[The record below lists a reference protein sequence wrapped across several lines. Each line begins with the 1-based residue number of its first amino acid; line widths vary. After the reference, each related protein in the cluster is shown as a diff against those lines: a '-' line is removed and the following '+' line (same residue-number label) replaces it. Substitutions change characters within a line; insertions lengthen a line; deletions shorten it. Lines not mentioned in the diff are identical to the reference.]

1 MPPNDQYTDFGNLLD
16 KTSLV
21 EYIEK
26 HWAPLKKVGSN
37 FLTRCPFHDDSNPSM
52 SVNDSKGL
60 YHCFSCKAGGNLIT
74 FVKEFKNLNSAEAI
88 DEICN
93 FFNIKIRKAKT
104 NFQEDLNTKKEL
116 YNFNNEISN
125 LFNKFLLQ
133 SKNSKDALD
142 YLKKRGFDK
151 KDIADNNLG
160 LAPNKW
166 DFLVSFINKDKKN
179 MDLAVKLGLIIK
191 KEEEHKLYDFFR
203 NRIIFPIANR
213 QNQVLGF
220 AGRSINNETPKY
232 INSPESEIFLKRKM
246 LYGINKFSNLKR
258 GKSNYIFIVEGY
270 TDVMMMNKYK
280 FYNVVAT
287 MGTALT
293 IEHANEIKKYSNKVI
308 LCYDSDK
315 AGINASFKN
324 IEPLYQLGIEVYMLK
339 LGEKHDPCSFIE
351 EYGKEEFI
359 EKAKK
364 STLIINEY
372 IDYLKKQ
379 FIDKDISI
387 NEVIDQF
394 ITKIRYVKDRIQ
406 SDISINKFIST
417 FGISKIE
424 FEKVFYRTTSTKNS
438 ETQNPKHLN
447 LSADEVILKIL
458 IEKPN
463 LRNDQIFNDLTT
475 LFDSKNF
482 KDIINLLEKNQ
493 KQNPS
498 ELINN
503 ADNEEIR
510 NYISSLLFNPY
521 IIGET
526 DSINMKII
534 DDCIKKNKLDTIKN
548 KKRKINLKLNNN
560 SDLDTTEEKQL
571 LSDLQILLDQEKM
584 LKKKV
589 TINTSLFRD
598 SFLCRTSNEKQ

>member
-1 MPPNDQYTDFGNLLD
+1 MPPNEQYTDFGNLLD

-88 DEICN
+88 DEICD

-116 YNFNNEISN
+116 YNLNNEISN

-133 SKNSKDALD
+133 SKNGKDALD

-151 KDIADNNLG
+151 KDIAENNLG

-179 MDLAVKLGLIIK
+179 MDLAVKLGLIVK

-308 LCYDSDK
+308 LCYDSDE

-424 FEKVFYRTTSTKNS
+424 FEKVFYRTTSTRNS

-584 LKKKV
+584 LKK
-589 TINTSLFRD
+589 
-598 SFLCRTSNEKQ
+598 

>member
-88 DEICN
+88 DEICD

-133 SKNSKDALD
+133 SKNGKDPLD

-406 SDISINKFIST
+406 SDISINNFIST

-463 LRNDQIFNDLTT
+463 LRNDQIFKDLTT
-475 LFDSKNF
+475 LFDSKNV

-584 LKKKV
+584 LKK
-589 TINTSLFRD
+589 
-598 SFLCRTSNEKQ
+598 

>member
-133 SKNSKDALD
+133 SKNGKDALD

-179 MDLAVKLGLIIK
+179 MDLAVKLGLIVK

-424 FEKVFYRTTSTKNS
+424 FEKVFYRITSTKNS

-475 LFDSKNF
+475 LFDSKNV

-584 LKKKV
+584 LKK
-589 TINTSLFRD
+589 
-598 SFLCRTSNEKQ
+598 

>member
-1 MPPNDQYTDFGNLLD
+1 MPPNEQYTDFGNLLD

-88 DEICN
+88 DEICD

-116 YNFNNEISN
+116 YNLNNEISN

-133 SKNSKDALD
+133 SKNGKDALD

-151 KDIADNNLG
+151 KDIVENNLG

-308 LCYDSDK
+308 LCYDSDE

-406 SDISINKFIST
+406 SDISINNFIST

-438 ETQNPKHLN
+438 ETQNLKHLN

-475 LFDSKNF
+475 IFDSKNF

-584 LKKKV
+584 LKK
-589 TINTSLFRD
+589 
-598 SFLCRTSNEKQ
+598 

>member
-88 DEICN
+88 DEICD

-133 SKNSKDALD
+133 SKNGKDALD

-406 SDISINKFIST
+406 SDISINNFIST

-571 LSDLQILLDQEKM
+571 LGDLQILLDQEKM
-584 LKKKV
+584 LKK
-589 TINTSLFRD
+589 
-598 SFLCRTSNEKQ
+598 

>member
-133 SKNSKDALD
+133 SKNGKDALD

-424 FEKVFYRTTSTKNS
+424 
-438 ETQNPKHLN
+438 
-447 LSADEVILKIL
+447 LS
-458 IEKPN
+458 
-463 LRNDQIFNDLTT
+463 
-475 LFDSKNF
+475 
-482 KDIINLLEKNQ
+482 
-493 KQNPS
+493 
-498 ELINN
+498 
-503 ADNEEIR
+503 
-510 NYISSLLFNPY
+510 
-521 IIGET
+521 
-526 DSINMKII
+526 
-534 DDCIKKNKLDTIKN
+534 
-548 KKRKINLKLNNN
+548 
-560 SDLDTTEEKQL
+560 
-571 LSDLQILLDQEKM
+571 
-584 LKKKV
+584 
-589 TINTSLFRD
+589 
-598 SFLCRTSNEKQ
+598 

>member
-88 DEICN
+88 DEICD

-116 YNFNNEISN
+116 YNLNNEISN

-133 SKNSKDALD
+133 SKNGKDALD

-308 LCYDSDK
+308 LCYDSDE

-394 ITKIRYVKDRIQ
+394 ITKIRYIKDRIQ
-406 SDISINKFIST
+406 SDISINNFIST

-584 LKKKV
+584 LKK
-589 TINTSLFRD
+589 
-598 SFLCRTSNEKQ
+598 

>member
-133 SKNSKDALD
+133 SKNGKDALD

-179 MDLAVKLGLIIK
+179 MDLAVKLGLIVK

-406 SDISINKFIST
+406 SDISINNFIST

-424 FEKVFYRTTSTKNS
+424 FVKVFYRTTSTKNS

-571 LSDLQILLDQEKM
+571 LRDLQILLDQEKM
-584 LKKKV
+584 LKK
-589 TINTSLFRD
+589 
-598 SFLCRTSNEKQ
+598 

>member
-1 MPPNDQYTDFGNLLD
+1 MPPNEQYTDFGNLLD

-116 YNFNNEISN
+116 YNLNNEISN

-133 SKNSKDALD
+133 SKNGKDALD

-308 LCYDSDK
+308 LCYDSDE

-406 SDISINKFIST
+406 SDISINNFIST

-463 LRNDQIFNDLTT
+463 LRNDQIFKDLTT
-475 LFDSKNF
+475 LFDSKNV

-584 LKKKV
+584 LKK
-589 TINTSLFRD
+589 
-598 SFLCRTSNEKQ
+598 

>member
-133 SKNSKDALD
+133 SKNGKDALD

-179 MDLAVKLGLIIK
+179 MDLAVKLGLIVK

-406 SDISINKFIST
+406 SDISINNFIST

-463 LRNDQIFNDLTT
+463 LRNDQIFKDLTT
-475 LFDSKNF
+475 LFDSKNV

-584 LKKKV
+584 LKK
-589 TINTSLFRD
+589 
-598 SFLCRTSNEKQ
+598 

>member
-133 SKNSKDALD
+133 SKNGKDALD

-406 SDISINKFIST
+406 SDISINNFIST

-571 LSDLQILLDQEKM
+571 LGDLQILLDQEKM
-584 LKKKV
+584 LKK
-589 TINTSLFRD
+589 
-598 SFLCRTSNEKQ
+598 

>member
-1 MPPNDQYTDFGNLLD
+1 MPPNEQYTDFGNLLD

-133 SKNSKDALD
+133 SKNGKDALD

-179 MDLAVKLGLIIK
+179 MDLAVKLGLIVK

-308 LCYDSDK
+308 LCYDSDE

-406 SDISINKFIST
+406 SDISINNFIST

-584 LKKKV
+584 LKK
-589 TINTSLFRD
+589 
-598 SFLCRTSNEKQ
+598 